1 MLSLRKTEIT
11 PEELFIRHYGQLLG
25 WSLHLTGGDRAAAED
40 LLHDVYI
47 LFSLHRPDL
56 SSIANLQ
63 GYLYTM
69 IRNLHISRLRR
80 AARSPLKQLSAIDF
94 DSAERVLHTLTT
106 EDRVLVQDELRAVCR
121 YACARKEKAKAA
133 CALILRFFHGYYP
146 SEVARVLRTTRQ
158 AVDVRLLRARN
169 EVKLF
174 LENPRAL
181 GLLDGRPSV
190 GAAPTG
196 IARPADDFLNELRE
210 TVYQSRPGPCLSR
223 LRLKEL
229 YRPDAETRPEQA
241 QLAHIVSCPECL
253 DEVNRLLGI
262 PRLSERHPADSI
274 TRDSRGG
281 GRGGGGRP
289 GGASGGGVPPQKIK
303 RLRRRAGDVFEHK
316 PQELCVSVNGDV
328 RGSHRVNS
336 ERSEW
341 SLVVV
346 NAEPLSFVEIFSE
359 QDVRL
364 LMLPVT
370 APPAGAGEQTVGV
383 GLSDGRRLD
392 ISVKFQSPWPAVHV
406 LYYDPTY
413 REVEELASEPLEL
426 DEASP
431 SGAGVVVGHPDG
443 IGHRPRI
450 LEAAGARL
458 KGLLSGG
465 FWLRPGAVTVALALF
480 LITTLLVWHSQ
491 GPVSVSAAEL
501 LSRSASAEEAG
512 NPGAVTHSIV
522 RLEERQAGGRVRSGR
537 QIRVW
542 RSAGTGL
549 TVRRLYDEHGQLMA
563 GEWRSA
569 DGSRAVYLSPQARAD
584 STRDADDVSLKVD
597 DVWRLGLSARD
608 FTVLIGREANATVE
622 EKGDSYLLTYEGGAE
637 TAVRGLVRAT
647 LILNRRHLRATE
659 QSLTVRQG
667 ETERH
672 FVFTEVLY
680 ESWPKDSAPPKVFER
695 DAEFGSAGVVGE
707 EQPAADITTSPKAE
721 VHTSSVPDERATMAL
736 EVEVL
741 NLLNQAGANLGEQV
755 SVARTPQGSLRVQA
769 VVDTEERKAQILSA
783 LAPVMSERAVVL
795 DVVTAVEAQRR
806 KTQTQKPPSPTT
818 VRQFEAGDDHVPAD
832 TELRRHLRTQGRHDE
847 QLEAEVL
854 SFSVRA
860 STHSR
865 NALQHA
871 WALKR
876 LVGRFSAREMD
887 ALDRASKI
895 KWLSMVREHA
905 DAVRR
910 ETAALRQQ
918 LQPVFP
924 PDRGGSP
931 VISPGAPAAEG
942 VAGSVARLLGMCTTV
957 DAITGAAFTVSA
969 GSSAPAEVR
978 SARYWRALLGAEML
992 AEQLRRYAQ
1001 ESSRSAD
1008 NERRENVQ
1016 PSAPQPAGSPP
1027 VLSTT
1032 TRP

>member
-1 MLSLRKTEIT
+1 M
-11 PEELFIRHYGQLLG
+11 LG
-25 WSLHLTGGDRAAAED
+25 WSLHLTGGDRTAAED

-47 LFSLHRPDL
+47 LFSLHRPDI
-56 SSIANLQ
+56 SSIDNLE

-69 IRNLHISRLRR
+69 LRNLHISRLRR
-80 AARSPLKQLSAIDF
+80 AARSPLKQLSVIDF

-106 EDRVLVQDELRAVCR
+106 EDRVLVQDQLRAVCR

-181 GLLDGRPSV
+181 GLLEGRPPV
-190 GAAPTG
+190 GSAPAG
-196 IARPADDFLNELRE
+196 FARPADDFLDELRQ
-210 TVYQSRPGPCLSR
+210 TVYQSRLGPCLSR
-223 LRLKEL
+223 PRLKEL
-229 YRPDAETRPEQA
+229 YRPDAETQPEQA
-241 QLAHIVSCPECL
+241 QLAHVVSCPECL

-281 GRGGGGRP
+281 RGGGGRP
-289 GGASGGGVPPQKIK
+289 GGASGGGVPPQKMK
-303 RLRRRAGDVFEHK
+303 RLRRSAGEVFEHK
-316 PQELCVSVNGDV
+316 PQELCVSVNGHV

-336 ERSEW
+336 ERSEL
-341 SLVVV
+341 SLVVET
-346 NAEPLSFVEIFSE
+346 AEPISFVEVFSE

-370 APPAGAGEQTVGV
+370 APPAGTGEQAAGV

-392 ISVKFQSPWPAVHV
+392 ISLKFQSPWPAVHV
-406 LYYDPTY
+406 LYCDPTY
-413 REVEELASEPLEL
+413 REVEELASEPLKL
-426 DEASP
+426 DEAIL
-431 SGAGVVVGHPDG
+431 SGAAEAVGHPDG
-443 IGHRPRI
+443 QEHRPGI
-450 LEAAGARL
+450 PGVIGARV
-458 KGLLSGG
+458 KELLSGG
-465 FWLRPGAVTVALALF
+465 FRLRPGAVTAALAIL
-480 LITTLLVWHSQ
+480 LTTTLLVWRLQ

-512 NPGAVTHSIV
+512 NPGAVTHSII
-522 RLEERQAGGRVRSGR
+522 RLEEREPGGRVRSGR
-537 QIRVW
+537 QIQVW
-542 RSAGTGL
+542 RSAGEGL
-549 TVRRLYDEHGQLMA
+549 TVRRLYDERGQLMA

-584 STRDADDVSLKVD
+584 GRDANDASWKVD

-608 FTVLIGREANATVE
+608 FTVLIGRDANARVE
-622 EKGDSYLLTYEGGAE
+622 EKGDSYLLIYEGGAE
-637 TAVRGLVRAT
+637 RAVRGLVRAT
-647 LILNRRHLRATE
+647 LVLNRRNLRATE

-667 ETERH
+667 ESERD
-672 FVFTEVLY
+672 FIFTELLY
-680 ESWPKDSAPPKVFER
+680 ESWPKGSAPPKVFER
-695 DAEFGSAGVVGE
+695 DAEFGDAGAVGE
-707 EQPAADITTSPKAE
+707 GQPAASVTTSSKAE
-721 VHTSSVPDERATMAL
+721 AHTSSAPDERAAMAL

-741 NLLNQAGANLGEQV
+741 KLLNQAGADLGEQV
-755 SVARTPQGSLRVQA
+755 SVARTPRGSLRVQA

-783 LAPVMSERAVVL
+783 LAPVMAERAVVV

-806 KTQTQKPPSPTT
+806 KTQTQQPPGQTT
-818 VRQFEAGDDHVPAD
+818 ERRFEPGDAQVPAD
-832 TELRRHLRTQGRHDE
+832 TELRRHLRSRGGDDG
-847 QLEAEVL
+847 QLEADVQ

-860 STHSR
+860 STHAR

-876 LVGRFSAREMD
+876 LVGRFSAQEVD
-887 ALDRASKI
+887 SLDTASRL

-905 DAVRR
+905 EAVRR

-924 PDRGGSP
+924 PGRAVPPGGGTG
-931 VISPGAPAAEG
+931 VPAAEG
-942 VAGSVARLLGMCTTV
+942 VAGSVATLLEMCSTV
-957 DAITGAAFTVSA
+957 DAMTSAAFTVSA
-969 GSSAPAEVR
+969 GTSAPAEVR

-1001 ESSRSAD
+1001 ESSRSA
-1008 NERRENVQ
+1008 
-1016 PSAPQPAGSPP
+1016 
-1027 VLSTT
+1027 T
-1032 TRP
+1032 TRPRR

>member
-11 PEELFIRHYGQLLG
+11 PEELFIRSYNQLLG
-25 WSLHLTGGDRAAAED
+25 WSLHLTGGDRTAAED

-47 LFSLHRPDL
+47 LFSLHRPDI
-56 SSIANLQ
+56 SSIDNLE

-69 IRNLHISRLRR
+69 LRNLHISRLRR
-80 AARSPLKQLSAIDF
+80 AARSPLKQLSVIDL

-106 EDRVLVQDELRAVCR
+106 EDRVLVQDQLRAVCR

-169 EVKLF
+169 EVRLF

-181 GLLDGRPSV
+181 GLLEGRLSV
-190 GAAPTG
+190 GAAPAG
-196 IARPADDFLNELRE
+196 FARPADEFLDELRRM
-210 TVYQSRPGPCLSR
+210 VYQSRPGPCLSR
-223 LRLKEL
+223 LWLKEL
-229 YRPDAETRPEQA
+229 YRPDAETQPEQA
-241 QLAHIVSCPECL
+241 QLAHVVSCPECL

-274 TRDSRGG
+274 TRDSRGDG
-281 GRGGGGRP
+281 GRSGGGGRP
-289 GGASGGGVPPQKIK
+289 GGAAGGGLPPQKMK
-303 RLRRRAGDVFEHK
+303 RLRRSAGEVFEHK
-316 PQELCVSVNGDV
+316 PQELCVSVNGHV
-328 RGSHRVNS
+328 RGSHSVNS
-336 ERSEW
+336 ERSEL
-341 SLVVV
+341 SLVVET
-346 NAEPLSFVEIFSE
+346 AEPISFVEIFSE

-370 APPAGAGEQTVGV
+370 APPAGAGEQAAGV

-392 ISVKFQSPWPAVHV
+392 VLLKFQGPWPAVQV

-413 REVEELASEPLEL
+413 REVEELASEPLRL
-426 DEASP
+426 DEAIP
-431 SGAGVVVGHPDG
+431 SSAGVAVGRPDG
-443 IGHRPRI
+443 PGHRPKI
-450 LEAAGARL
+450 LEVIGARL

-465 FWLRPGAVTVALALF
+465 FWLRPGAVTVALALL
-480 LITTLLVWHSQ
+480 LITTLLVWRLQ
-491 GPVSVSAAEL
+491 GPASVSAAEL
-501 LSRSASAEEAG
+501 LNRSASAEEAG
-512 NPGAVTHSIV
+512 NPVAVTHSVI
-522 RLEERQAGGRVRSGR
+522 RLEERQAGGPVRSRR
-537 QIRVW
+537 QIQVW

-584 STRDADDVSLKVD
+584 RQREANDDSWKVD

-608 FTVLIGREANATVE
+608 FAALIGRDANAVVE
-622 EKGDSYLLTYEGGAE
+622 EKDDSYLLTYEGGAE

-647 LILNRRHLRATE
+647 LVLNRRNLRATE

-667 ETERH
+667 ASERH
-672 FVFTEVLY
+672 FTFTEVLY
-680 ESWPKDSAPPKVFER
+680 ESWPKGSAPPKVFER
-695 DAEFGSAGVVGE
+695 DAEFGDAGAVSG
-707 EQPAADITTSPKAE
+707 EQPAAGGTTSSKAE
-721 VHTSSVPDERATMAL
+721 APTSSAPDERATMAL

-741 NLLNQAGANLGEQV
+741 KLLNQAGADLGEQV
-755 SVARTPQGSLRVQA
+755 SVARTPQGSLHVRA

-783 LAPVMSERAVVL
+783 LAPVMGESAVAVEI
-795 DVVTAVEAQRR
+795 VTAVEAQRR
-806 KTQTQKPPSPTT
+806 QTQTQKPPGPTA
-818 VRQFEAGDDHVPAD
+818 VRQFEPDDGHVPAD
-832 TELRRHLRTQGRHDE
+832 TELRRHFRAQGKNDE
-847 QLEAEVL
+847 QLEADVL

-860 STHSR
+860 STHAR

-876 LVGRFSAREMD
+876 LVGRFSAQEMD
-887 ALDRASKI
+887 SLDTASKL

-910 ETAALRQQ
+910 ETTALRQQ

-924 PDRGGSP
+924 PDRAMPPGG
-931 VISPGAPAAEG
+931 SPGAPSAED
-942 VAGSVARLLGMCTTV
+942 VAGSVARLLEMCSTV
-957 DAITGAAFTVSA
+957 DAVTSAAFTVSA
-969 GSSAPAEVR
+969 GSSAPVEVR
-978 SARYWRALLGAEML
+978 TARYWRALLGAEML
-992 AEQLRRYAQ
+992 AEHLRRYAQ
-1001 ESSRSAD
+1001 ESSRSAG
-1008 NERRENVQ
+1008 
-1016 PSAPQPAGSPP
+1016 A
-1027 VLSTT
+1027 TT
-1032 TRP
+1032 ARP

>member
-11 PEELFIRHYGQLLG
+11 PDELFIRNYGQLLG
-25 WSLHLTGGDRAAAED
+25 WSLHLTGGDRSAAED

-47 LFSLHRPDL
+47 LFSLHRPDV
-56 SSIANLQ
+56 SSIDNLE

-69 IRNLHISRLRR
+69 LRNLHISRLRR
-80 AARSPLKQLSAIDF
+80 ASRSPLKQLSVIDF
-94 DSAERVLHTLTT
+94 ESAERVLHTLTI
-106 EDRVLVQDELRAVCR
+106 EDRVVVQDQLRAVCR

-146 SEVARVLRTTRQ
+146 SEVARVLMTTRQ
-158 AVDVRLLRARN
+158 AIDVRLLRARG

-181 GLLDGRPSV
+181 GLLEGRLS
-190 GAAPTG
+190 ASAPPAG
-196 IARPADDFLNELRE
+196 FARPADDFLNELRR
-210 TVYQSRPGPCLSR
+210 TVYESRQGPCLSR

-241 QLAHIVSCPECL
+241 ELAHVVSCPKCL

-262 PRLSERHPADSI
+262 PRLSERHPTDSI

-281 GRGGGGRP
+281 DGRGDGGRP
-289 GGASGGGVPPQKIK
+289 GGASGGASGGDVPPPKMK
-303 RLRRRAGDVFEHK
+303 RLRRSAGEVFEHK
-316 PQELCVSVNGDV
+316 PQELCVSVNGHV

-336 ERSEW
+336 ERSEL
-341 SLVVV
+341 SLVVET
-346 NAEPLSFVEIFSE
+346 AEPISFVEIFSE

-370 APPAGAGEQTVGV
+370 APPGGTGEQAVGV

-392 ISVKFQSPWPAVHV
+392 ISLNFQSPWPAVHV

-413 REVEELASEPLEL
+413 REVEELASDPLKL
-426 DEASP
+426 DEATL
-431 SGAGVVVGHPDG
+431 SGAGVAVGRPDG
-443 IGHRPRI
+443 PSHRPRI
-450 LEAAGARL
+450 VEVIGARV
-458 KGLLSGG
+458 KGLLTGG
-465 FWLRPGAVTVALALF
+465 FRLRPGAVTAALALL
-480 LITTLLVWHSQ
+480 LITSLLVWRLQ
-491 GPVSVSAAEL
+491 GPASVSAAEL
-501 LSRSASAEEAG
+501 LGRSASAEEAG
-512 NPGAVTHSIV
+512 NPGVDTHSII
-522 RLEERQAGGRVRSGR
+522 RLEEREAGGTVRSGR
-537 QIRVW
+537 QIQVW

-584 STRDADDVSLKVD
+584 RSRDANGASLQVD

-608 FTVLIGREANATVE
+608 FTVLVGRDANAGVE

-637 TAVRGLVRAT
+637 TAMRGLVRAT
-647 LILNRRHLRATE
+647 LVLNRRHLRATE

-667 ETERH
+667 ESERQ
-672 FVFTEVLY
+672 FIFTEVLY
-680 ESWPKDSAPPKVFER
+680 ESWPKGSAPPKVFER
-695 DAEFGSAGVVGE
+695 DAEFGDVGGVSE
-707 EQPAADITTSPKAE
+707 EQPAAGSTTSSKAE
-721 VHTSSVPDERATMAL
+721 AHTSSAPDERATMAL

-741 NLLNQAGANLGEQV
+741 KLLNQAGADLGEQV

-769 VVDTEERKAQILSA
+769 VVDTEERKTQILSA
-783 LAPVMSERAVVL
+783 LAPVMGERAVVV

-806 KTQTQKPPSPTT
+806 KTQARKSTGPTI
-818 VRQFEAGDDHVPAD
+818 VRQFEPGDDHVPAD
-832 TELRRHLRTQGRHDE
+832 TELRRHLRAQGRNDE
-847 QLEAEVL
+847 RLEADVL

-860 STHSR
+860 SAHSR

-876 LVGRFSAREMD
+876 LVGRFSAQE
-887 ALDRASKI
+887 LDSLDTASKL
-895 KWLSMVREHA
+895 KWLSMLREHA

-910 ETAALRQQ
+910 ETTALRQQ

-924 PDRGGSP
+924 PDRAA
-931 VISPGAPAAEG
+931 SPGGGPGALAAEG
-942 VAGSVARLLGMCTTV
+942 VPGSVARLLEMCSTV
-957 DAITGAAFTVSA
+957 DAMTSAAFTVSA
-969 GSSAPAEVR
+969 GSSAPNEVR
-978 SARYWRALLGAEML
+978 SARYWRALLGAEVL

-1001 ESSRSAD
+1001 ESSRSTA
-1008 NERRENVQ
+1008 
-1016 PSAPQPAGSPP
+1016 A
-1027 VLSTT
+1027 
-1032 TRP
+1032 RP

>member
-11 PEELFIRHYGQLLG
+11 PDELFIRSYGQLLG
-25 WSLHLTGGDRAAAED
+25 WSLHLTGGDRSAAED

-47 LFSLHRPDL
+47 LFSLHRPDV
-56 SSIANLQ
+56 SSIDNLE

-69 IRNLHISRLRR
+69 LRNLHISRLRR
-80 AARSPLKQLSAIDF
+80 AARSPLKQLSVIDF
-94 DSAERVLHTLTT
+94 ESAERVLHTLTI
-106 EDRVLVQDELRAVCR
+106 EDRVVVQDQLRAVCR

-181 GLLDGRPSV
+181 GLLEGRLS
-190 GAAPTG
+190 ASAPPAG
-196 IARPADDFLNELRE
+196 FARPADDFLNELRQ
-210 TVYQSRPGPCLSR
+210 TVYQSRQGPCLSR

-229 YRPDAETRPEQA
+229 YSPDAETRPEQA
-241 QLAHIVSCPECL
+241 QLAHVVSCPECL
-253 DEVNRLLGI
+253 DEVNRQLGI
-262 PRLSERHPADSI
+262 PRLSERHPTDSI

-281 GRGGGGRP
+281 GSGGGDGRP
-289 GGASGGGVPPQKIK
+289 GGASGGGVPPPKMK
-303 RLRRRAGDVFEHK
+303 SLRRSAGEVFEHK
-316 PQELCVSVNGDV
+316 PQELCVSVNGHV

-336 ERSEW
+336 ERSEL
-341 SLVVV
+341 SLVVET
-346 NAEPLSFVEIFSE
+346 AEPISFVEIFSE

-370 APPAGAGEQTVGV
+370 APPDGTGEQAVGV

-392 ISVKFQSPWPAVHV
+392 ISLNFQSPWPAVHV

-413 REVEELASEPLEL
+413 REVEELASDPLKL
-426 DEASP
+426 DEVIL
-431 SGAGVVVGHPDG
+431 SGAGVAVGRPDG
-443 IGHRPRI
+443 PSHRPRI
-450 LEAAGARL
+450 VEVIGARL

-465 FWLRPGAVTVALALF
+465 FWLRPGAVTAALALL
-480 LITTLLVWHSQ
+480 LITTLLVWRLQ
-491 GPVSVSAAEL
+491 GPASVSAAEL

-512 NPGAVTHSIV
+512 NLGADTHSII
-522 RLEERQAGGRVRSGR
+522 RLEEREAGGTVRSRR
-537 QIRVW
+537 QIQVW

-569 DGSRAVYLSPQARAD
+569 DGSRAVYLSSQARAD
-584 STRDADDVSLKVD
+584 RPRDANGASWKVD

-608 FTVLIGREANATVE
+608 FTVLVGRDANAGVE

-637 TAVRGLVRAT
+637 TAMQGLVRAT
-647 LILNRRHLRATE
+647 LVLNRRHLRATE
-659 QSLTVRQG
+659 QSLTVGQG
-667 ETERH
+667 ESERQ
-672 FVFTEVLY
+672 FIFTELLY
-680 ESWPKDSAPPKVFER
+680 ESWPKGSAPPKVFER
-695 DAEFGSAGVVGE
+695 DAEFGDAGAVGE
-707 EQPAADITTSPKAE
+707 EQPAAGSTTPSKAE
-721 VHTSSVPDERATMAL
+721 AHPSSAPDERATMAL

-741 NLLNQAGANLGEQV
+741 KLLNQAGADLGEQV

-769 VVDTEERKAQILSA
+769 VVDTEERKTQILSA
-783 LAPVMSERAVVL
+783 LAPVMDERAVVV

-806 KTQTQKPPSPTT
+806 KTQTQKPTGPTI
-818 VRQFEAGDDHVPAD
+818 VRQFEPGDDHVPAD
-832 TELRRHLRTQGRHDE
+832 TELRRHLRAQGRNDE
-847 QLEAEVL
+847 QLEADVL
-854 SFSVRA
+854 RFSVRA

-876 LVGRFSAREMD
+876 LVGRFSAQE
-887 ALDRASKI
+887 LDSLDTASKL

-910 ETAALRQQ
+910 ETTALRQQ

-924 PDRGGSP
+924 PDRAATTGGSA
-931 VISPGAPAAEG
+931 GALAAEG
-942 VAGSVARLLGMCTTV
+942 VPGSVARLLEMCSTV
-957 DAITGAAFTVSA
+957 DAMTSAAFTVSA
-969 GSSAPAEVR
+969 GSSAPTEVR
-978 SARYWRALLGAEML
+978 SARYWRALLGAEVL

-1001 ESSRSAD
+1001 ESSRS
-1008 NERRENVQ
+1008 
-1016 PSAPQPAGSPP
+1016 
-1027 VLSTT
+1027 TT
-1032 TRP
+1032 ARP

>member
-11 PEELFIRHYGQLLG
+11 PEELFIRSYSQLLS
-25 WSLHLTGGDRAAAED
+25 WSLHLTGGDRTAAED

-47 LFSLHRPDL
+47 LFSLHRPDI
-56 SSIANLQ
+56 SSIDNLE

-69 IRNLHISRLRR
+69 LRNLHISRLRR
-80 AARSPLKQLSAIDF
+80 AARSPLKQLSVIDL
-94 DSAERVLHTLTT
+94 DSAERVLQTLTT
-106 EDRVLVQDELRAVCR
+106 EDRVLVQDQLRAVCR

-181 GLLDGRPSV
+181 GLLEGRLSV
-190 GAAPTG
+190 GAAPAG
-196 IARPADDFLNELRE
+196 FARPADDFLDELRR
-210 TVYQSRPGPCLSR
+210 TVYRSRLGPCLSR

-229 YRPDAETRPEQA
+229 YRPGAETQPEQA
-241 QLAHIVSCPECL
+241 QLAHVVSCPECL

-274 TRDSRGG
+274 TRASRG
-281 GRGGGGRP
+281 GGGGRP
-289 GGASGGGVPPQKIK
+289 GGASGGGVPPQKMK
-303 RLRRRAGDVFEHK
+303 RLRRSAGEVFEHK
-316 PQELCVSVNGDV
+316 PQELCVSVNGHV

-336 ERSEW
+336 ERSEL
-341 SLVVV
+341 SLVVET
-346 NAEPLSFVEIFSE
+346 AEPISFVEIFSE

-370 APPAGAGEQTVGV
+370 APPAGAGEQAAGV

-392 ISVKFQSPWPAVHV
+392 ISLKFRSPWPAVQV

-413 REVEELASEPLEL
+413 REVEELASEPLKL
-426 DEASP
+426 DEAIL
-431 SGAGVVVGHPDG
+431 SGAAEAAGQTGGQGHG
-443 IGHRPRI
+443 PRI
-450 LEAAGARL
+450 SEVIGARL
-458 KGLLSGG
+458 KGLLSGE
-465 FWLRPGAVTVALALF
+465 FWLRPGAATVALALL
-480 LITTLLVWHSQ
+480 LITTLLVWRSQ
-491 GPVSVSAAEL
+491 GPASVSAAEL

-512 NPGAVTHSIV
+512 NPGVVTHSII
-522 RLEERQAGGRVRSGR
+522 RLEERQAGGAVRSGR
-537 QIRVW
+537 QIQVW

-549 TVRRLYDEHGQLMA
+549 TVRRLYDEHGQLRA

-584 STRDADDVSLKVD
+584 RPRDAGDAPWEVD

-608 FTVLIGREANATVE
+608 FAALIGRDANARVE

-647 LILNRRHLRATE
+647 LVLNRRNLRATE

-667 ETERH
+667 ESERY
-672 FVFTEVLY
+672 FIFTEVLY
-680 ESWPKDSAPPKVFER
+680 ESWPKGSTPPKVFER
-695 DAEFGSAGVVGE
+695 DAEFGDARAVSG
-707 EQPAADITTSPKAE
+707 EQPAAGATTSSKAE
-721 VHTSSVPDERATMAL
+721 AHTSSAPDERATMAL

-741 NLLNQAGANLGEQV
+741 KLLNQAGADLGEQV
-755 SVARTPQGSLRVQA
+755 SVARTPQGSLHVQA

-783 LAPVMSERAVVL
+783 LAPVMGESALVVE
-795 DVVTAVEAQRR
+795 VVTAVEAQRR
-806 KTQTQKPPSPTT
+806 KTQTPKPPGPTT
-818 VRQFEAGDDHVPAD
+818 VRQFEPGDDHVPAD
-832 TELRRHLRTQGRHDE
+832 TELRRYLRARGGDGE
-847 QLEAEVL
+847 QLEADVL

-876 LVGRFSAREMD
+876 LVGRFSAQEMD
-887 ALDRASKI
+887 SLDMASKL
-895 KWLSMVREHA
+895 KWLSMMREHA

-910 ETAALRQQ
+910 EAAALRRQ

-924 PDRGGSP
+924 PDRAVPPGG
-931 VISPGAPAAEG
+931 SPGAPAAEG
-942 VAGSVARLLGMCTTV
+942 VAGGAARLLEMCSTV
-957 DAITGAAFTVSA
+957 DAMTGAAFTVSA
-969 GSSAPAEVR
+969 GPSAPAEVR

-1001 ESSRSAD
+1001 ESSRSAGAK
-1008 NERRENVQ
+1008 RREGAQ
-1016 PSAPQPAGSPP
+1016 PSAP
-1027 VLSTT
+1027 
-1032 TRP
+1032 